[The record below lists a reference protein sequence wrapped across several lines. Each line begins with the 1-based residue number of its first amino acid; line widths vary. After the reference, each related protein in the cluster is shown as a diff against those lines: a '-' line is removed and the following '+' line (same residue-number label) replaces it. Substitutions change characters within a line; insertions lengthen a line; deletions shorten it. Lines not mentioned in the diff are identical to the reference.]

1 MEVNVL
7 LREWRECNGYD
18 VKVLGTFKRLETA
31 SEEMFKEMEQ
41 SQGDGWL
48 ILRKTAID
56 AELYNGQTLINY
68 RIVEQVVE

>member
-48 ILRKTAID
+48 IW
-56 AELYNGQTLINY
+56 G
-68 RIVEQVVE
+68 VF

>member
-7 LREWRECNGYD
+7 LREWQECGGCD
-18 VKVLGTFKRLETA
+18 VKVLGVFYYITA
-31 SEEMFKEMEQ
+31 ASKVMNEEIEQ

-56 AELYNGQTLINY
+56 AELYNGQTLIKY
-68 RIVEQVVE
+68 SIVKQKIE